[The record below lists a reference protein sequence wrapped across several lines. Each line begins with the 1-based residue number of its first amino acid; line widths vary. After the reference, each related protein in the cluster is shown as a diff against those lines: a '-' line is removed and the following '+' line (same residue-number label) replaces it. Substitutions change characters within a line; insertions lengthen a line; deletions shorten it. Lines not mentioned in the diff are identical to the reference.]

1 MGSCK
6 SVYTK
11 GELPR
16 HAAQSPRPC
25 SELLL
30 THASTGDPPTPAG
43 RFGSVSCGVSAPF
56 LWVLVCAWFCL
67 CPPSL
72 ESLFPLVLWKS
83 CNQIPLGFKVRF
95 PGDPQAGKPDVGF
108 WTFTAL
114 GELLCYYRS
123 HLCGSSTQ
131 WVRDLILPWLCLSYR
146 LAAACSLSLD
156 AGYPSLVAF
165 SVSLLIAAQQSAVIL
180 LLSQEEMSTRP
191 STPAILNGNTI
202 NKVFF

>member
-1 MGSCK
+1 MLS
-6 SVYTK
+6 
-11 GELPR
+11 
-16 HAAQSPRPC
+16 
-25 SELLL
+25 LLRIPWI
-30 THASTGDPPTPAG
+30 SRGWTPAAG
-43 RFGSVSCGVSAPF
+43 RLGSISCGVSAPF
-56 LWVLVCAWFCL
+56 FWVLVYAWFCL

-95 PGDPQAGKPDVGF
+95 PGDPQARKPDVRF

-114 GELLCYYRS
+114 GELLWYYRF

-146 LAAACSLSLD
+146 LAAASSLSLD
-156 AGYPSLVAF
+156 VGYPSLVAF
-165 SVSLLIAAQQSAVIL
+165 SILLLMAAQQSAVIL

-191 STPAILNGNTI
+191 STPAILNRKTI